1 MTESFQTFTALHVPG
16 NPLILFNVWDAGSAI
31 AAERAGAKA
40 IATGSASVAAAQG
53 MKDGEILS
61 INEALAN
68 AQRIAGAV
76 HLQVTVAFDGG
87 YAVDPD
93 SVAANHTRRSATGAI
108 GCHLTDPVVGGDGL
122 HAVELPAK
130 RPEERRGGE
139 KG

>member
-76 HLQVTVAFDGG
+76 HLPVTVDFEGDRKGVVEG
-87 YAVDPD
+87 K
-93 SVAANHTRRSATGAI
+93 SVAVR
-108 GCHLTDPVVGGDGL
+108 LELGG
-122 HAVELPAK
+122 
-130 RPEERRGGE
+130 RGVI
-139 KG
+139 KKKKK

>member
-76 HLQVTVAFDGG
+76 HSLQAG
-87 YAVDPD
+87 
-93 SVAANHTRRSATGAI
+93 SRSRRET
-108 GCHLTDPVVGGDGL
+108 HPHPTDRKSPRL
-122 HAVELPAK
+122 NSSH
-130 RPEERRGGE
+130 
-139 KG
+139 

>member
-68 AQRIAGAV
+68 AQRIDGAV
-76 HLQVTVAFDGG
+76 HLPVTVDFEGG

-93 SVAANHTRRSATGAI
+93 SVAAKIGSASSG
-108 GCHLTDPVVGGDGL
+108 
-122 HAVELPAK
+122 
-130 RPEERRGGE
+130 ERVCTYG
-139 KG
+139 

>member
-1 MTESFQTFTALHVPG
+1 MTESFQRFTARRVAG
-16 NPLILFNVWDAGSAI
+16 NPLILFNVGDAGSGI

-40 IATGSASVAAAQG
+40 SATGSASVAAAQG

-76 HLQVTVAFDGG
+76 HLPVTVDFEGG

-93 SVAANHTRRSATGAI
+93 SVAANLTRLAATGDRKSTRLNSS
-108 GCHLTDPVVGGDGL
+108 H
-122 HAVELPAK
+122 
-130 RPEERRGGE
+130 
-139 KG
+139 

>member
-76 HLQVTVAFDGG
+76 PLPV
-87 YAVDPD
+87 
-93 SVAANHTRRSATGAI
+93 RS
-108 GCHLTDPVVGGDGL
+108 
-122 HAVELPAK
+122 
-130 RPEERRGGE
+130 EERRVGTE
-139 KG
+139 CVRTCRSRWSAHPLKKKPN